1 MNDSMRIA
9 RGTLLLALLI
19 LCFPRPLAAY
29 LDPGSGS
36 FLLQVLVAGLLG
48 ASFAVRRFWGDIK
61 GFFRKGSSRG
71 SGSNGDDSSSDS

>member
-9 RGTLLLALLI
+9 RSTLLLVLLI
-19 LCFPRPLAAY
+19 ISLPRPLAAY

-61 GFFRKGSSRG
+61 GYFRKGFSRG
-71 SGSNGDDSSSDS
+71 SDSSGDDSSSGS